1 MNIETEIVEIHRS
14 LGRIEGR
21 MDASQNISERVS
33 ALERWQSWLKG
44 GFAVLAGA
52 FAYVFKGIYAK

>member
-21 MDASQNISERVS
+21 LEGIPSLSERVS
-33 ALERWQSWLKG
+33 TLEQWQSWLKG
-44 GFAVLAGA
+44 GWAVLAAG
-52 FAYVFKGIYAK
+52 FAYVFRGIYAK

>member
-21 MDASQNISERVS
+21 LDAIQNISERVS
-33 ALERWQSWLKG
+33 TLEQWQSWLKG
-44 GFAVLAGA
+44 GLAVLAGA